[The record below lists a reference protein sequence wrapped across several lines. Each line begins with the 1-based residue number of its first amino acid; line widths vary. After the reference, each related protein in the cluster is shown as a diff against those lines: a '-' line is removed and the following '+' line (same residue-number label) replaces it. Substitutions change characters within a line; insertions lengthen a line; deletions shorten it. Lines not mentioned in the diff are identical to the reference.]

1 MRLSDTPEHDHLLPN
16 LFPARGRDKKRYP
29 SVLIHE
35 RRARDTAAEMMIHC
49 LRDYFFSVWGP
60 KGQKGTILWLII
72 IFSSAFPSE
81 QSLYGLYA
89 T

>member
-1 MRLSDTPEHDHLLPN
+1 MRLSDTPERDHLLPN
-16 LFPARGRDKKRYP
+16 LLPARGRDNKRYP
-29 SVLIHE
+29 SVVGFTVSVTETIQKLN
-35 RRARDTAAEMMIHC
+35 
-49 LRDYFFSVWGP
+49 YFSSVWGP

-72 IFSSAFPSE
+72 IFLPLHFR